1 MEQIVYRNLKKQDY
15 NEVADLL
22 SHAFGL
28 HRYVSDKQLLQIFK
42 KQYLYSCLSEATFS
56 RVAEQNGKVVGVIMG
71 NAKSDYRILPHIGY
85 ALKFLLYSFKLKI
98 YGRKISDSISGY
110 RELHRIYRKFTQ
122 RHKGEF
128 DGVLTLFAVN
138 SECRGKGIGKKLLF
152 DVEAYWKEHQTKSI
166 YLYTD
171 TTCNYGFYE
180 HQGFVRLEEENLVL
194 KSDGKPFEMDVFL
207 YGYAINQNNNAGNQ
221 YA

>member
-22 SHAFGL
+22 SHSFGL
-28 HRYVSDKQLLQIFK
+28 HRYVSDERLFRIFK

-71 NAKSDYRILPHIGY
+71 NAKSDYRILPHIGF
-85 ALKFLLYSFKLKI
+85 ALKFLLYSFKMKI
-98 YGRKISDSISGY
+98 YGRKISDSVSGY
-110 RELHRIYRKFTQ
+110 HELHRIYRKFSQ
-122 RHKGEF
+122 RHKGRF
-128 DGVLTLFAVN
+128 DGVLTLFAVS
-138 SECRGKGIGKKLLF
+138 SECRGKGIGKKLLS
-152 DVEAYWKEHQTKSI
+152 DMETYWKERQTKST

-180 HQGFVRLEEENLVL
+180 HQGFIRLEEENLVL
-194 KSDGKPFEMDVFL
+194 KSDGKPCEMGVFL
-207 YGYAINQNNNAGNQ
+207 YGYEVKEN
-221 YA
+221 